1 MELRF
6 PLFMDLTGKPAVV
19 VGGGTIGLRRA
30 GVLRDFGAAVTVIAP
45 EVTGSLDGMKPLLR
59 AYCEGDLAGA
69 FLVVAAT
76 NDRRVNHAVY
86 VEAKRRGILVN
97 VCDCQ
102 SECDFFFPA
111 ICRTETLVAGVVGD
125 GSDHR
130 KTARAAKAI
139 RKTLEELER

>member
-30 GVLRDFGAAVTVIAP
+30 GVLRDFGAEVTVIAP
-45 EVTGSLDGMKPLLR
+45 AGQEKPKGVR
-59 AYCEGDLAGA
+59 YIRRPYGTGDLTGA
-69 FLVVAAT
+69 FLAVAAT
-76 NDRRVNHAVY
+76 DDRAVNRAVY
-86 VEAKRRGILVN
+86 EEAKRLGIPVN

-130 KTARAAKAI
+130 KTAQAAKAI